1 MCYLAE
7 KVYKATTTTPSALVV
22 IALAHAMALFA
33 AVSASIYISGG
44 HVNPAITFGALL
56 GGRISV
62 LRAFLYWIAQLL
74 AAIVGTLLLRLV
86 TNGMV
91 KLNRVPSVKL
101 RCLLHPRVIPLIGC
115 YFAETS
121 SILGSIWCWR
131 VTRACAGDSV
141 NIWFDVHILC
151 NSN

>member
-22 IALAHAMALFA
+22 IALAQAMALFA

-62 LRAFLYWIAQLL
+62 LSAFLYWIAQLL

-91 KLNRVPSVKL
+91 KLN
-101 RCLLHPRVIPLIGC
+101 
-115 YFAETS
+115 
-121 SILGSIWCWR
+121 
-131 VTRACAGDSV
+131 
-141 NIWFDVHILC
+141 
-151 NSN
+151 